1 MHEVASHFELG
12 NSHVWNRLRKLMIS
26 LRLDDIVYLRK
37 EIQEMISLKLV
48 IWISIKSLILD
59 LSNFGRDN
67 LELVERETVSKKIF

>member
-59 LSNFGRDN
+59 LSNFGRDY
-67 LELVERETVSKKIF
+67 LELVERKTLSKEIF

>member
-1 MHEVASHFELG
+1 MHEAASHFELE
-12 NSHVWNRLRKLMIS
+12 NSHVLNRLRKLMIS

-59 LSNFGRDN
+59 LSNFGRDY
-67 LELVERETVSKKIF
+67 LGLVERKTLSKEIF

>member
-1 MHEVASHFELG
+1 
-12 NSHVWNRLRKLMIS
+12 MIS

-59 LSNFGRDN
+59 LSNFGRDY
-67 LELVERETVSKKIF
+67 LELVERKTLSKEIF